1 MRRDRWINNRIS
13 PWMISGLAALLLC
26 AGCKREERRFR
37 SEPSSNGRP
46 GFARLSELQPGPPT
60 PGPDV
65 ASPYIK
71 NAAAIS
77 EGMEL
82 YSQMNCV
89 GCHFHGGGGIGPPL
103 MDQKWIYG
111 SDPEN
116 VFATIVEGRPNGMP
130 SFRSKLTDDQV
141 WKIVAYVQSLGGL
154 PDQSAL
160 PGRPDHLRA
169 KDEGVPNYPAPPLA
183 GPAEHP

>member
-1 MRRDRWINNRIS
+1 MRRDRFDRRLTI
-13 PWMISGLAALLLC
+13 GLLVLLAL

-37 SEPSSNGRP
+37 SEPAADARP
-46 GFARLSELQPGPPT
+46 GVVRVGELQPGPPT
-60 PGPDV
+60 PGLVV
-65 ASPYIK
+65 ANPFIK
-71 NAAAIS
+71 NAPAIAD
-77 EGMEL
+77 GQRL
-82 YSQMNCV
+82 YTQMNCV

-103 MDQKWIYG
+103 MDDQWIYG

-116 VFATIVEGRPNGMP
+116 IFSTIVEGRPNGMP
-130 SFRSKLTDDQV
+130 TYRARLTDDQV

-169 KDEGVPNYPAPPLA
+169 KDEGVPHYPTPPVA
-183 GPAEHP
+183 AQAEHP

>member
-1 MRRDRWINNRIS
+1 MRCERFDRRLTT
-13 PWMISGLAALLLC
+13 GLIALLLLT
-26 AGCKREERRFR
+26 GCPREERRFR
-37 SEPSSNGRP
+37 SAPAANARP
-46 GFARLSELQPGPPT
+46 GAVRVSGLQPGPPT
-60 PGPDV
+60 PGLVV
-65 ASPYIK
+65 ANPYIK

-103 MDQKWIYG
+103 MDDKWIYG

-116 VFATIVEGRPNGMP
+116 IFSTIVEGRPNGMP
-130 SFRSKLTDDQV
+130 SYRARVTDDQV
-141 WKIVAYVQSLGGL
+141 WKLVAYVQSLGGL

-169 KDEGVPNYPAPPLA
+169 KDEGVPNYPKPPLSGA
-183 GPAEHP
+183 AEHP

>member
-1 MRRDRWINNRIS
+1 MRDQRSIR
-13 PWMISGLAALLLC
+13 ALTGLC
-26 AGCKREERRFR
+26 ALALAGVLLAGCPREERRFR
-37 SEPSSNGRP
+37 SLPASSVRP
-46 GFARLSELQPGPPT
+46 EVARMSELQPGPPT
-60 PGPDV
+60 GDPAAANPN
-65 ASPYIK
+65 IK

-77 EGMEL
+77 DGMEL
-82 YSQMNCV
+82 YLQMNCV

-116 VFATIVEGRPNGMP
+116 IFSTIVQGRPNGMP
-130 SFRSKLTDDQV
+130 AFRAKLTDDQV

-169 KDEGVPNYPAPPLA
+169 KDEGVPMYPKPPIA
-183 GPAEHP
+183 APAEHP